1 MLDDA
6 MAFDRASTETSA
18 AVSLTSE
25 NVTMKCLVGPS
36 AVVSETWPTWP

>member
-18 AVSLTSE
+18 TVSLTSE

-36 AVVSETWPTWP
+36 TALSETWPTWP